1 MGCGAQVFIQFTR
14 ALPPPRRI
22 LLVASGQPMII
33 DGPMFAKVKV
43 DDCMWQLQD
52 SHKLIVTLQKLIGD
66 PPPLV

>member
-1 MGCGAQVFIQFTR
+1 
-14 ALPPPRRI
+14 
-22 LLVASGQPMII
+22 MII